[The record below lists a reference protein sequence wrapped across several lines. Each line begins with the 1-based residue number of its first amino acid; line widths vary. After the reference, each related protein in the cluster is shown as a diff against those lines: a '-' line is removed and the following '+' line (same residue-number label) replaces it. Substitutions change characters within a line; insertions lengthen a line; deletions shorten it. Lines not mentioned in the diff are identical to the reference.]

1 MNLSGHSS
9 LKNIRDADLGDSYI
23 APDYAP
29 KDTEEDDEENFT
41 NCEGVNM
48 ILYQSLWPIIGNL
61 LHPSYMTVNA
71 VLMGQMK
78 SDPENC
84 PDTLTHDE

>member
-1 MNLSGHSS
+1 
-9 LKNIRDADLGDSYI
+9 
-23 APDYAP
+23 
-29 KDTEEDDEENFT
+29 
-41 NCEGVNM
+41 M

-78 SDPENC
+78 ADSEKC
-84 PDTLTHDE
+84 VDTLTQ